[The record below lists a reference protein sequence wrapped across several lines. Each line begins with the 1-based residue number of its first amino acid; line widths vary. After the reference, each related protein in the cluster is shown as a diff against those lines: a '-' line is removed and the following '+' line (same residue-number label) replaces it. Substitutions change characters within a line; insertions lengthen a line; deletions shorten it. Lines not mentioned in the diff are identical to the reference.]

1 MRPIFE
7 RKMSKISFG
16 VVGFGH
22 IGKKHAIMVEG
33 NEESQLVAVVDTD
46 ETKRKEAKALYP
58 AVQVFD
64 SVDALIAADLS
75 LDVVNICT
83 PNGYHA
89 SQAIQALESK
99 SHVVIEKPM
108 GLNRVECEEVI
119 FKSLQVSKHVFCVK
133 QNRYSPSSK
142 WLKEVVDK
150 KLLGKIDMVQLSCYW
165 NRDARYYKAGGW
177 KGTKALDGGVLFTQ
191 FSHFVDIMYWLF
203 GDIQN
208 IVAMS
213 TNFNHQGATEFD
225 DSGLVQFE
233 FVNGGF
239 GSINYSTSIWNKN
252 FESSIV
258 VIGEKGTVKVSGQ
271 YMDQVEYCDIEN
283 YEMPTLPPS
292 NPPNDYGD
300 YKGSAANH
308 HYVIENVIDVL
319 TGKSQISTNALEG
332 MKVVEMIE
340 RIHRKQKQI

>member
-1 MRPIFE
+1 MG
-7 RKMSKISFG
+7 KITFG

-22 IGKKHAIMVEG
+22 IGKKHALMVSG
-33 NEESQLVAVVDTD
+33 NVESELIAVVDTD
-46 ETKRKEAKALYP
+46 SEKVKQAKELYP
-58 AVQVFD
+58 NVQVFETIEE
-64 SVDALIAADLS
+64 LIEANLN

-83 PNGYHA
+83 PNGMHA
-89 SQAIQALESK
+89 AQSIKMLESR

-108 GLNRVECEEVI
+108 GLTRQECEEVI
-119 FKSLQVSKHVFCVK
+119 FKSLQVSRHVFCVK

-142 WLKEVVDK
+142 WLKSLVAENK
-150 KLLGKIDMVQLSCYW
+150 LGKINMVQLSCYW
-165 NRDARYYKAGGW
+165 NRDERYYKAGGW
-177 KGTKALDGGVLFTQ
+177 KGTNALDGGVLFTQ

-208 IVAMS
+208 IIASS
-213 TNFNHQGATEFD
+213 TNFGHKNSTEFD

-239 GSINYSTSIWNKN
+239 GSINYSTAIWDKN

-258 VIGEKGTVKVSGQ
+258 VVGEKGTVKVSGQ
-271 YMDQVEYCDIEN
+271 YMDKVEYCHIEN
-283 YEMPTLPPS
+283 YTMPDLPPS

-308 HYVIENVIDVL
+308 HYVIENVVDVL

-340 RIHRKQKQI
+340 RIHRKQK

>member
-1 MRPIFE
+1 MG
-7 RKMSKISFG
+7 KITFG

-22 IGKKHAIMVEG
+22 IGKKHALMVSG
-33 NEESQLVAVVDTD
+33 NVESELTAVVDTD
-46 ETKRKEAKALYP
+46 SEKVKQAKELYP
-58 AVQVFD
+58 NIQVFETIEE
-64 SVDALIAADLS
+64 LIEANLN

-83 PNGYHA
+83 PNGMHA
-89 SQAIQALESK
+89 SQSIRMLESR

-108 GLNRVECEEVI
+108 GLTRQECEEVI
-119 FKSLQVSKHVFCVK
+119 FKSLQVSRYVFCVK

-142 WLKEVVDK
+142 WLKSLIAEN
-150 KLLGKIDMVQLSCYW
+150 KLGRINMVQLSCYW
-165 NRDARYYKAGGW
+165 NRDERYYKAGGW
-177 KGTKALDGGVLFTQ
+177 KGTNALDGGVLFTQ

-208 IVAMS
+208 IIASS
-213 TNFNHQGATEFD
+213 TNFGHNNSTEFD

-239 GSINYSTSIWNKN
+239 GSINYSTAIWDKN

-258 VIGEKGTVKVSGQ
+258 VVGEKGTVKVSGQ
-271 YMDQVEYCDIEN
+271 YMDKVEYCHIEN
-283 YEMPTLPPS
+283 YTMPDLPPS
-292 NPPNDYGD
+292 NPPNDYGA

-308 HYVIENVIDVL
+308 HYVIENVVDVL

-340 RIHRKQKQI
+340 RIHRKQK

>member
-1 MRPIFE
+1 
-7 RKMSKISFG
+7 
-16 VVGFGH
+16 
-22 IGKKHAIMVEG
+22 MVDG
-33 NEESQLVAVVDTD
+33 NEQSKLKVVVDID
-46 ETKRKEAKALYP
+46 AEKREAAKQMFP
-58 AVQVFD
+58 DIEVFE
-64 SVDALIAADLS
+64 SVEDFLNSDTHV
-75 LDVVNICT
+75 DVVNICT

-89 SQAIQALESK
+89 SQSIKALESK

-108 GLNRVECEEVI
+108 GLNRQECEDVV
-119 FKSLQVSKHVFCVK
+119 FKSLQVSRHVFCVK
-133 QNRYSPSSK
+133 QNRYSPSSQ
-142 WLKEVVDK
+142 WLKSLIEENR
-150 KLLGKIDMVQLSCYW
+150 LGAINMVQLSCYW

-177 KGTKALDGGVLFTQ
+177 KGTKNLDGGVLFTQ
-191 FSHFVDIMYWLF
+191 FSHFIDILYWLF

-213 TNFNHQGATEFD
+213 TNFNHKDSTEFD

-239 GSINYSTSIWNKN
+239 GSINYSTAIYGQN

-271 YMDQVEYCDIEN
+271 YMDQVEYCHVED
-283 YEMPTLPPS
+283 YEMPTLPPPK
-292 NPPNDYGD
+292 PPNDYGD

-332 MKVVEMIE
+332 MKVVEIIE
-340 RIHRKQKQI
+340 RIHRKQRQMMG

>member
-1 MRPIFE
+1 MNKVTFAVI
-7 RKMSKISFG
+7 
-16 VVGFGH
+16 GFGH
-22 IGKKHAIMVEG
+22 IGKKHAIMVHG
-33 NEESQLVAVVDTD
+33 TPNSDLLAIVDTD
-46 ETKRKEAKALYP
+46 EEKRRVASETYP
-58 AVQVFD
+58 DIKVFD
-64 SVDALIAADLS
+64 SIESMFSNDILP
-75 LDVVNICT
+75 DVVNICT

-89 SQAIQALESK
+89 SQAIEVLEQK

-108 GLNRVECEEVI
+108 GLTRQECEEVI
-119 FKSLQVSKHVFCVK
+119 FKSLQVSRHVFCVK

-142 WLKEVVDK
+142 WLKQVVDQD
-150 KLLGKIDMVQLSCYW
+150 LLGEINMVQLSCYW

-177 KGTKALDGGVLFTQ
+177 KGTQELDGGVLFTQ
-191 FSHFVDIMYWLF
+191 FSHFIDIMYWLF
-203 GDIQN
+203 GDIHN
-208 IVAMS
+208 IVAKS
-213 TNFNHQGATEFD
+213 NNFNHKEATEFD

-239 GSINYSTSIWNKN
+239 GSINYSTSIWNMN
-252 FESSIV
+252 FESSII

-271 YMDQVEYCDIEN
+271 YMDQLEYCDIEG
-283 YEMPTLPPS
+283 YEMPVLDPP

-308 HYVIENVIDVL
+308 HYVIENVINVL

-340 RIHRKQKQI
+340 RIHRKQKG

>member
-1 MRPIFE
+1 
-7 RKMSKISFG
+7 MSKISFA

-22 IGKKHAIMVEG
+22 IGKKHAIMVDG
-33 NEESQLVAVVDTD
+33 NDDSQLLAIVDVD
-46 ETKRKEAKALYP
+46 ETKQAEARTLYP
-58 AVQVFD
+58 KVNVYASIEEMLESEPQVD
-64 SVDALIAADLS
+64 I
-75 LDVVNICT
+75 VNICT

-89 SQAIQALESK
+89 AQSIKALDYRK
-99 SHVVIEKPM
+99 HAVIEKPM
-108 GLNRVECEEVI
+108 GLTRQECEEVI

-133 QNRYSPSSK
+133 QNRYSPSSQ
-142 WLKEVVDK
+142 WLKDVVK
-150 KLLGKIDMVQLSCYW
+150 NNRLGKINMVQLSCYW
-165 NRDARYYKAGGW
+165 NRDSRYYKAGGW
-177 KGTKALDGGVLFTQ
+177 KGTQSLDGGVLFTQ
-191 FSHFVDIMYWLF
+191 FSHFIDIMYWLF

-208 IVAMS
+208 IIATS
-213 TNFNHQGATEFD
+213 SNFSHKDSTEFD

-239 GSINYSTSIWNKN
+239 GSINYSTSVWNRN

-271 YMDQVEYCDIEN
+271 YMDQVAYCHIED
-283 YEMPTLPPS
+283 YEMPELPPP

-308 HYVIENVIDVL
+308 HYVIQNVIDVL

-340 RIHRKQKQI
+340 RIHRKQGVMQ

>member
-1 MRPIFE
+1 
-7 RKMSKISFG
+7 MSKISFA
-16 VVGFGH
+16 VVGYGH
-22 IGKKHAIMVEG
+22 IGKKHAIMVDG
-33 NEESQLVAVVDTD
+33 NEQSELVAVVDPI
-46 ETKRKEAKALYP
+46 EANRKQAKEDYP
-58 AVQVFD
+58 AIKVFE
-64 SVDALIAADLS
+64 SLEALIDSGLKPT
-75 LDVVNICT
+75 VVNICT
-83 PNGYHA
+83 PNGFH
-89 SQAIQALESK
+89 SKQSIQALSAK

-108 GLNRVECEEVI
+108 GLSRQECEEVI
-119 FKSLQVSKHVFCVK
+119 FKSLQVSRHVFCVK

-142 WLKEVVDK
+142 WLKSLVSENR
-150 KLLGKIDMVQLSCYW
+150 LGRINMVQLSCYW
-165 NRDARYYKAGGW
+165 NRDERYYKKGGW
-177 KGTKALDGGVLFTQ
+177 KGTKDIDGGVLFTQ

-208 IVAMS
+208 IVATS
-213 TNFNHQGATEFD
+213 TNFSHKGLTEFD

-239 GSINYSTSIWNKN
+239 GSINYSTAIWDTN

-271 YMDQVEYCDIEN
+271 YMDKVEYCHIKD
-283 YEMPTLPPS
+283 YEMPELPPP

-308 HYVIENVIDVL
+308 HYVIDNVVNVL
-319 TGKSQISTNALEG
+319 TGKSEISTNALEG

-340 RIHRKQKQI
+340 RIHRKQR

>member
-1 MRPIFE
+1 
-7 RKMSKISFG
+7 MSKSTFAVI
-16 VVGFGH
+16 GFGH
-22 IGKKHAIMVEG
+22 IGKKHAIMVSG
-33 NEESQLVAVVDTD
+33 NDDSDLVAIIDTD
-46 ETKRKEAKALYP
+46 EAKQKEARDTYSG
-58 AVQVFD
+58 VQVFG
-64 SVDALIAADLS
+64 S
-75 LDVVNICT
+75 LEDFLTSDVEADVVNICT

-89 SQAIQALESK
+89 SQAIKALNNR
-99 SHVVIEKPM
+99 SHVVLEKPM
-108 GLNRVECEEVI
+108 GLTRQECEEVI

-142 WLKEVVDK
+142 WMKSLMEEN
-150 KLLGKIDMVQLSCYW
+150 KLGRINMVQLSCYW
-165 NRDARYYKAGGW
+165 NRDSRYYKAGGW
-177 KGTKALDGGVLFTQ
+177 KGTRNLDGGILFTQ
-191 FSHFVDIMYWLF
+191 FSHFIDIMYWLF

-213 TNFNHQGATEFD
+213 TNFNHKGSTEFD

-239 GSINYSTSIWNKN
+239 GSVNYSTSIYGQN

-258 VIGEKGTVKVSGQ
+258 VVGEKGTLKVSGQ
-271 YMDQVEYCDIEN
+271 YMDKVEYCHIED
-283 YEMPTLPPS
+283 YEMPQVPPP

-308 HYVIENVIDVL
+308 HYVIQNVIDVL

-340 RIHRKQKQI
+340 RIHNKQRQMLH

>member
-1 MRPIFE
+1 MV
-7 RKMSKISFG
+7 SGNSNSG
-16 VVGFGH
+16 LA
-22 IGKKHAIMVEG
+22 AI
-33 NEESQLVAVVDTD
+33 VDTD
-46 ETKRKEAKALYP
+46 EEKRDSAREAYP
-58 AVQVFD
+58 DIEVFETLD
-64 SVDALIAADLS
+64 ELLKSGIK

-89 SQAIQALESK
+89 SQAIQCLERK
-99 SHVVIEKPM
+99 AHVVIEKPM
-108 GLNRVECEEVI
+108 GLTRTECEEVI

-133 QNRYSPSSK
+133 QNRYSPTSK
-142 WLKEVVDK
+142 WLKEVVERK
-150 KLLGKIDMVQLSCYW
+150 VLGKINMVQLSCYW

-177 KGTKALDGGVLFTQ
+177 KGTLDLDGGVLFTQ

-208 IVAMS
+208 IVASS
-213 TNFNHQGATEFD
+213 TNFNHVGATEFD
-225 DSGLVQFE
+225 DSGIVQFD

-252 FESSIV
+252 FESSIIV
-258 VIGEKGTVKVSGQ
+258 VGEYGTVKLSGQ
-271 YMDQVEYCDIEN
+271 YMDKMEYCDIKD
-283 YEMPTLPPS
+283 YEMPVLDPP

-340 RIHRKQKQI
+340 RIHRKQKKPI

>member
-1 MRPIFE
+1 
-7 RKMSKISFG
+7 MSKSTFAVI
-16 VVGFGH
+16 GFGH
-22 IGKKHAIMVEG
+22 IGKKHAIMVSG
-33 NEESQLVAVVDTD
+33 NDDSDLVAIIDTD
-46 ETKRKEAKALYP
+46 EAKQKEARDTYSG
-58 AVQVFD
+58 VQVFG
-64 SVDALIAADLS
+64 S
-75 LDVVNICT
+75 LEDFLTSDVEADVVNICT

-89 SQAIQALESK
+89 SQAIKALDNR
-99 SHVVIEKPM
+99 SHVVLEKPM
-108 GLNRVECEEVI
+108 GLTRQECEEVI

-142 WLKEVVDK
+142 WMKSLMEEN
-150 KLLGKIDMVQLSCYW
+150 KLGRINMVQLSCYW
-165 NRDARYYKAGGW
+165 NRDSRYYKAGGW
-177 KGTKALDGGVLFTQ
+177 KGTRNLDGGILFTQ
-191 FSHFVDIMYWLF
+191 FSHFIDIMYWLF

-213 TNFNHQGATEFD
+213 TNFNHKGSTEFD

-239 GSINYSTSIWNKN
+239 GSVNYSTSIYGQN

-258 VIGEKGTVKVSGQ
+258 VVGEKGTLKVSGQ
-271 YMDQVEYCDIEN
+271 YMDKVEYCHIED
-283 YEMPTLPPS
+283 YEMPQLPPP

-308 HYVIENVIDVL
+308 HYVIQNVIDVL

-340 RIHRKQKQI
+340 RIHNKQRQMLH

>member
-1 MRPIFE
+1 MT
-7 RKMSKISFG
+7 KISFA
-16 VVGFGH
+16 VIGFGH
-22 IGKKHAIMVEG
+22 IGKKHSAMVSG
-33 NEESQLVAVVDTD
+33 NENSQLIAVVDSD
-46 ETKRKEAKALYP
+46 EQKRKDAQQMFP
-58 AVQVFD
+58 GVQVFETLEELLD
-64 SVDALIAADLS
+64 SDLTPE
-75 LDVVNICT
+75 VVNICT

-89 SQAIQALESK
+89 PQAIKALEK
-99 SHVVIEKPM
+99 KAHVVIEKPM
-108 GLNRVECEEVI
+108 GLTRQECEEVI
-119 FKSLQVSKHVFCVK
+119 FKSLQVSRHVFCVK

-142 WLKEVVDK
+142 WLKEVVEK
-150 KLLGKIDMVQLSCYW
+150 GLLGKIDMVQLSCYW
-165 NRDARYYKAGGW
+165 NRDARYYKPGGW
-177 KGTKALDGGVLFTQ
+177 KGTKNMDGGVLFTQ

-213 TNFNHQGATEFD
+213 NNFSHKGVTEFD
-225 DSGLVQFE
+225 DTGMVQFE

-239 GSINYSTSIWNKN
+239 GSINYSTSIWDRN
-252 FESSIV
+252 FESSII

-271 YMDQVEYCDIEN
+271 YMDQVEYCHIEG
-283 YEMPTLPPS
+283 YEMPQLPPS

-340 RIHRKQKQI
+340 RIHRKQRQL

>member
-1 MRPIFE
+1 MAQ
-7 RKMSKISFG
+7 ISFG

-22 IGKKHAIMVEG
+22 IGKKHAIMVDG
-33 NEESQLVAVVDTD
+33 NESSTLKVVVDTD
-46 ETKRKEAKALYP
+46 EAKRAEAKKMFPGAAL
-58 AVQVFD
+58 FE
-64 SVDALIAADLS
+64 SLESFLEADIK

-89 SQAIQALESK
+89 TQAIKALESH

-108 GLNRVECEEVI
+108 GLTRQECEDVI
-119 FKSLQVSKHVFCVK
+119 FKSLQVSRHVFCVK

-142 WLKEVVDK
+142 WLKSLIEEK
-150 KLLGKIDMVQLSCYW
+150 RLGAINMVQLSCYW
-165 NRDARYYKAGGW
+165 NRDIRYYKAGGW
-177 KGTKALDGGVLFTQ
+177 KGTKNLDGGVLFTQ

-213 TNFNHQGATEFD
+213 TNFSHKGTTEFD

-239 GSINYSTSIWNKN
+239 GSINYSTAIFDTN

-258 VIGEKGTVKVSGQ
+258 VVGEKGTVKVSGQ
-271 YMDQVEYCDIEN
+271 YMDQVEYCHIKD
-283 YEMPTLPPS
+283 YEMPTLPPP

-319 TGKSQISTNALEG
+319 TGKSQITTNALEG
-332 MKVVEMIE
+332 MKVVEIIE
-340 RIHRKQKQI
+340 RIHRKQRQMLS